1 VFAASDV
8 QAFGVVEVARGLG
21 VDVPEH
27 LSVIGFDDIEIASYV
42 GLTARKK
49 GGPLRP
55 YICSDPLL
63 ER

>member
-21 VDVPEH
+21 VDVPEQ

-42 GLTARKK
+42 GLTAREK
-49 GGPLRP
+49 GRAEPSLHLLGPVA
-55 YICSDPLL
+55 
-63 ER
+63 